1 MNSCGVVGD
10 NYSFRKRTFPDF
22 DETSDYATVVLE
34 DGDSAFG
41 ILGLYSCVR
50 GMNFIVKNHAGTKI
64 REL

>member
-10 NYSFRKRTFPDF
+10 NNSFRKRTFPDF